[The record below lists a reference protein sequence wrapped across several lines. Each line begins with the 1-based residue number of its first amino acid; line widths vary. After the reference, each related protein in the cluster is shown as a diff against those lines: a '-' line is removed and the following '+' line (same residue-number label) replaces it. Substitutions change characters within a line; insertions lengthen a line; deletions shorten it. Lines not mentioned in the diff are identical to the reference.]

1 MEKIQQYRTALDA
14 AVYIRQFM
22 YGEKVIEGKDFLA
35 LDFAL
40 QPFIDAVLASVAE
53 MIPKPKS
60 DEKND

>member
-22 YGEKVIEGKDFLA
+22 YGHKVIEGKDFLS

-53 MIPKPKS
+53 MIPKPKCG
-60 DEKND
+60 EKKD

>member
-22 YGEKVIEGKDFLA
+22 FGENHYFRV
-35 LDFAL
+35 LDDAL
-40 QPFIDAVLASVAE
+40 QPFIDAVLSSIE
-53 MIPKPKS
+53 DMLPKPKS